1 MYQRIL
7 LGVASLRINKV
18 DHGKA
23 RVCHF
28 GPYGEYRVNEAA
40 SNKILWY
47 AIYFHPIEWA
57 QQVSASAV
65 KTELRS
71 PLSHDTYKYKNI
83 HPLKFVSLCTHF
95 SCFST
100 ISSFGLYRLSSK
112 LVGMFFGIVPMF
124 VLKDFVWDCF
134 VAQICAK
141 TCVPAVIRAY
151 LRDEAMPILN
161 KILKYEHWN
170 YNYPKEHA

>member
-23 RVCHF
+23 RVIVCHF

-71 PLSHDTYKYKNI
+71 PLSRDTYKYKNI
-83 HPLKFVSLCTHF
+83 HPLKCVSLSPSRIRVRVF
-95 SCFST
+95 
-100 ISSFGLYRLSSK
+100 SFGCNLHRDDENAPFCHFLSDFSQIFGQLDDCHEELYLPVKLS
-112 LVGMFFGIVPMF
+112 
-124 VLKDFVWDCF
+124 
-134 VAQICAK
+134 
-141 TCVPAVIRAY
+141 
-151 LRDEAMPILN
+151 
-161 KILKYEHWN
+161 
-170 YNYPKEHA
+170 